1 MRNHRVTLVMS
12 ILLGLTVTF
21 SFFVQVGGITWSVN
35 DKRFTTHTY
44 YDGFPAFTQTK
55 DGRIWFFWSKEI
67 QSNLTL
73 YYKISSDQGKTWSE
87 EMNLTNIIGVGENQN
102 PSALQAKNGTIWV
115 VWTSNRRPPA
125 GEPPADSDFYM
136 NATPPSLTISQGG
149 SDVTTINVTSL
160 NNFND
165 TINFY
170 ASFIPGVTS
179 VLNPGQVY
187 LPKNETRTS
196 LLTVTVDATTTP
208 GNYTLTV
215 IGEPL
220 HHRFLKD
227 IDIPLEITSSTT
239 ASSNAPMIEPVFSP
253 SSTLPSGGIED
264 YDLYYKTSHDSG
276 ETWSPPIPLTSNIVD
291 DLRPSIIQLTNGTIM
306 IVWQTYTLGSSNIVY
321 QTTNDGISWS
331 EPTELTTIPADDKA
345 PAAIQAQDGKIWV
358 VWASMRFGDY
368 EILYK
373 TYNGVTWSSDQ
384 RLTSNTK
391 SDIQPAI
398 VQAADEDLLIF
409 WASGSPTSD
418 FDIYYK
424 FSSDD
429 GSTWSDRVLFVAT
442 GYEDQWPAAM
452 RTEDTKIWVA
462 WMNNAADQPGGN
474 WEVYWRT
481 SLAGDVNED
490 NQVNV
495 IDLTFVSLAYGSM
508 IGDPDYN
515 ADADINKDGIIDM
528 KDLRIVAY
536 YLGET

>member
-1 MRNHRVTLVMS
+1 MS

-67 QSNLTL
+67 ESKLVL
-73 YYKISSDQGKTWSE
+73 YYKISSDQGKTWSQ

-115 VWTSNRRPPA
+115 VWTSNRSPPS
-125 GEPPADSDFYM
+125 GEPPEDSDFYL
-136 NATPPSLTISQGG
+136 NATPASLTIPQGG
-149 SDVTTINVTSL
+149 SDTSTINVTSI

-165 TINFY
+165 TINLY
-170 ASFIPGVTS
+170 PSSVPNVTS
-179 VLNPGQVY
+179 TITPSQVY
-187 LPKNETRTS
+187 LPQNETVST
-196 LLTVTVDATTTP
+196 LLTVTVDATATP
-208 GNYTLTV
+208 GIYTLDVIAIPIKHKEPRTV
-215 IGEPL
+215 NIQ
-220 HHRFLKD
+220 
-227 IDIPLEITSSTT
+227 LEITDAAA
-239 ASSNAPMIEPVFSP
+239 ASSNAVNTESGFSP
-253 SSTLPSGGIED
+253 SSMVADGGIED

-276 ETWSPPIPLTSNIVD
+276 ITWSPLIPLTSNNVD
-291 DLRPSIIQLTNGTIM
+291 DLRPAIVQLANGTIM
-306 IVWQTYTLGSSNIVY
+306 IVWQTYTLGSSNIVCK
-321 QTTNDGISWS
+321 TTNDGISWS

-345 PAAIQAQDGKIWV
+345 PAAIQAQDGKVWV
-358 VWASMRFGDY
+358 VWASVRFGDY
-368 EILYK
+368 EVLYK

-384 RLTSNTK
+384 RLTYNTN

-398 VQAADEDLLIF
+398 VQAADGDLLVF
-409 WASGSPTSD
+409 WVSGSPTSD
-418 FDIYYK
+418 FDVYYK
-424 FSSDD
+424 SSSDD
-429 GSTWSDRVLFVAT
+429 GSTWSDRTLFVAT

-452 RTEDTKIWVA
+452 CTEDTKIWVA
-462 WMNNAADQPGGN
+462 WMNNAADQPDGN
-474 WEVYWRT
+474 WEIYWRT

-490 NQVNV
+490 HQVNV